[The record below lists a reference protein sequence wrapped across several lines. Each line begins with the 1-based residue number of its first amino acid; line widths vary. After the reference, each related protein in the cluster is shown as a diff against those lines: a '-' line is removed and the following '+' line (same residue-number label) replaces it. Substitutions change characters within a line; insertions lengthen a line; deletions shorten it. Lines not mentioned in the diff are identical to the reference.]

1 MRALR
6 GFRAF
11 GKPLLWS
18 AMALGAAVIGWAS
31 LVYFNDD
38 DLPPFMVEKL
48 PLPFEDAWMAALRVH
63 VVAAVFALTASLLL
77 TTKWVLRRAPRLH
90 RWLGR
95 TTGVVVLFALAP
107 SGFYL
112 SFFARG
118 GTPAT
123 LGFILSGLIVVVA
136 MVQGIRTA
144 RAGDFVAHRRN
155 GLHVLAQLSV
165 AVSSRLMLL
174 GFDALSVDPERAYL
188 VSLWLPVIAGVVLVE
203 LLVPRLPHSRRP
215 HVPMLELRL
224 VDGSDPGLR
233 RAA

>member
-18 AMALGAAVIGWAS
+18 VMALGAGVIGWAS
-31 LVYFNDD
+31 LVYFNDE

-48 PLPFEDAWMAALRVH
+48 PLPFEDMWLAALRVH
-63 VVAAVFALTASLLL
+63 VVAAVFALLACLLL
-77 TTKWVLRRAPRLH
+77 TTKWFLRRAPRLH
-90 RWLGR
+90 RYLGR

-112 SFFARG
+112 SLWARG
-118 GTPAT
+118 GLPST

-165 AVSSRLMLL
+165 AVTSRTMLIGL
-174 GFDALSVDPERAYL
+174 NALNVDSDRAYL
-188 VSLWLPVIAGVVLVE
+188 ASLWLPVIAGVVLVE
-203 LLVPRLPHSRRP
+203 LLVPRRPSRRD
-215 HVPMLELRL
+215 HVPMLEPRL
-224 VDGSDPGLR
+224 VDGSDAGLR